1 MSYRLSS
8 LALGLKISPMDEKT
22 VPLDR
27 YQIPFNRGAVQ
38 QANHWGDDLHYRALF
53 DQTSECVFIIGLDF
67 RYLAANQQALML
79 LGYEEHELVGMPVSG
94 VMSQDDSLGHESMFV
109 DDESNLYE
117 RILKRKDGRMVPVE
131 ISTSVVYDQFSRPAY
146 IQSIA
151 RDISDRKHAEAI
163 LKRHTQILSV
173 IGAAAA
179 HLLRSS
185 RIEIKIP
192 EVLESLGQAM
202 DVSCCTI
209 FEIDTFSG
217 APCIEVRFQWHK
229 FAGIAFDLA
238 GAIEPYTEGLL
249 GLRSGYFSS
258 IEDHPGP
265 ASPHGTFIAIPINE
279 NSSLRGYLG
288 FFIADDSQPWS
299 PVDIDAAHAAA
310 NLIGSALQR
319 NRYEETI
326 RLNETRNRIIL
337 EALPDLLIRID
348 WTGNILD
355 YSAKPDH
362 PLYIQRDMITGKK
375 FSQIW
380 PADTVRQILGS
391 ANQNSFVATNYL
403 AEFRLPYSNHA
414 YEARL
419 HPISASEAL
428 IVIRDVTEQ
437 ARLNEMKSDFINR
450 ASHELRTPLTAAILM
465 TELIQEGGT
474 PEELDEYWRTLS
486 SELNRQKILIDRLLI
501 AGRLE
506 SGMMKMEI
514 GPLELVPV
522 LEESLIAVK
531 PIASKGKVAL
541 QLAPPGHPLQV
552 IGDKS
557 SLQQVFIN
565 LINNAVKF
573 SPQGGTVTV
582 KVSADEQYVRVA
594 IVDSGVGIPDQA
606 IPHLFE
612 RFYRAKN
619 VTIAE
624 IPGSGIGLYIVKS
637 ILDELGGTIHVESA
651 LNQGTTFIVS
661 LKRAAGSPA
670 LLSSDL
676 PRAG

>member
-1 MSYRLSS
+1 
-8 LALGLKISPMDEKT
+8 MDEKT
-22 VPLDR
+22 IPLDQDPAGLR
-27 YQIPFNRGAVQ
+27 GYSENQGNR
-38 QANHWGDDLHYRALF
+38 WGDDLHYRALF

-67 RYLAANQQALML
+67 RYLAANQQALGL
-79 LGYEEHELVGMPVSG
+79 LGYEEHELMGMPVSD
-94 VMSQDDSLGHESMFV
+94 VMSQDDSLGHDSLFI

-117 RILKRKDGRMVPVE
+117 RILKRKDGRMLPVE
-131 ISTSVVYDQFSRPAY
+131 ISTSVVYDQNNHPAY

-151 RDISDRKHAEAI
+151 RDISERKHAESM

-179 HLLRSS
+179 RLLRSS

-192 EVLESLGQAM
+192 EVLESLGVAM

-209 FEIDTFSG
+209 FEINTFS
-217 APCIEVRFQWHK
+217 EELSDQVRFQWEK
-229 FAGIAFDLA
+229 FAGNAFDIPT
-238 GAIEPYTEGLL
+238 AIEPFMADLL
-249 GLRSGYFSS
+249 SLRSGYFSS
-258 IEDHPGP
+258 SEEGY
-265 ASPHGTFIAIPINE
+265 ANTSSSNRTLIAIPINE
-279 NSSLRGYLG
+279 NPHMWGYLG
-288 FFIADDSQPWS
+288 FFDHDNPQPWS
-299 PVDIDAAHAAA
+299 PSDMDAAHTAA

-348 WTGNILD
+348 TSGIILD
-355 YSAKPDH
+355 YSANPNH

-375 FSQIW
+375 FSEVW
-380 PADTVRQILGS
+380 PEETVSSILGN
-391 ANQNSFVATNYL
+391 ANEDAFVSTGYL

-419 HPISASEAL
+419 HPISSSEAL

-437 ARLNEMKSDFINR
+437 AKLNEMKSDFINR

-474 PEELDEYWRTLS
+474 PEELDEYWHTLK

-506 SGMMKMEI
+506 SGMMKLEI
-514 GPLELVPV
+514 GPMDIIPV
-522 LEESLIAVK
+522 LEESMMAVK
-531 PIASKGKVAL
+531 PIASKGKVSLHLTPL
-541 QLAPPGHPLQV
+541 QRPIQV

-557 SLQQVFIN
+557 GLQQVFIN

-573 SPQGGTVTV
+573 SRQGGTVQV
-582 KVSADEQYVRVA
+582 KVSEGEQDVFVE
-594 IVDSGVGIPDQA
+594 IVDSGVGIPEQA

-637 ILDELGGTIHVESA
+637 IVEELGGDIRVEST
-651 LNQGTTFIVS
+651 LNQGTSFIVS
-661 LKRAAGSPA
+661 LKRP
-670 LLSSDL
+670 
-676 PRAG
+676 

>member
-1 MSYRLSS
+1 
-8 LALGLKISPMDEKT
+8 MDEKT
-22 VPLDR
+22 IPLDKYR
-27 YQIPFNRGAVQ
+27 ILSKILPAKRENT
-38 QANHWGDDLHYRALF
+38 WGEDLHYRALF
-53 DQTSECVFIIGLDF
+53 DQTRECVFIIGLDF
-67 RYLAANQQALML
+67 RYLTANQQALSL
-79 LGYEEHELVGMPVSG
+79 LGYEEHELVGMPVSH
-94 VMSQDDSLGHESMFV
+94 VMSQDDSLGHDSLFI

-117 RILKRKDGRMVPVE
+117 RILKRKDGLMLPVE
-131 ISTSVVYDQFSRPAY
+131 VSTSVVYDQNNQPAY

-151 RDISDRKHAEAI
+151 RDISDRKRAESI

-173 IGAAAA
+173 IGDSTAR
-179 HLLRSS
+179 LLRAS
-185 RIEIKIP
+185 RIEVKIP
-192 EVLESLGQAM
+192 EVLESLGLAM

-209 FEIDTFSG
+209 FEINTFSEEPFIQ
-217 APCIEVRFQWHK
+217 ARFKWEK
-229 FAGIAFDLA
+229 FPGNALNISSAVEPFIADL
-238 GAIEPYTEGLL
+238 LNV
-249 GLRSGYFSS
+249 RSGYFSS
-258 IEDHPGP
+258 SDAEIW
-265 ASPHGTFIAIPINE
+265 STSSKQSFVAIPINE
-279 NSSLRGYLG
+279 NPRLWGFLG
-288 FFIADDSQPWS
+288 FFDLENKLSWS
-299 PVDIDAAHAAA
+299 PSDLDAAHTAA

-348 WTGNILD
+348 AAGNILD
-355 YSAKPDH
+355 YSANPDH

-375 FSQIW
+375 FSEIW
-380 PADTVRQILGS
+380 PEETVRSIIGD
-391 ANQNSFVATNYL
+391 ANENSFVSAGNL

-419 HPISASEAL
+419 HPISSSEAL

-450 ASHELRTPLTAAILM
+450 ASHELRTPLTAAMLM

-474 PEELDEYWRTLS
+474 SEELDEYWHTLK

-506 SGMMKMEI
+506 SGMMKLEI
-514 GPLELVPV
+514 SPMDIIPV
-522 LEESLIAVK
+522 LEESVMAVK
-531 PIASKGKVAL
+531 PIASKGKVSLRLEA
-541 QLAPPGHPLQV
+541 QKRAMQV

-557 SLQQVFIN
+557 GLQQVFIN

-573 SPQGGTVTV
+573 SRQGGTVDVTV
-582 KVSADEQYVRVA
+582 SENEHDVLVE

-637 ILDELGGTIHVESA
+637 IVEELGGSIRVESV

-661 LKRAAGSPA
+661 LKRP
-670 LLSSDL
+670 
-676 PRAG
+676 